1 MIPQEKKRMLF
12 TGSSTYKVEE
22 IEVFKIERGNK
33 VIINERIDI
42 RLNQDP
48 NYLKNKFDYYDD
60 LK

>member
-1 MIPQEKKRMLF
+1 MLF

-48 NYLKNKFDYYDD
+48 NYLINKFDYYDY
-60 LK
+60 LKYNN